1 MQMRTLGRTG
11 LKVSVLGYGAG
22 AVGGLMT
29 KGTPA
34 DQERAVARAM
44 ELGINYF
51 DTAALYGNGESEKNL
66 GRVLKKLKA
75 DVIVGTKV
83 RLGKEH
89 RGKVGAAIA
98 KGMEDSLKRMGR
110 DHVDL
115 FQLHN
120 PLVAKDGG
128 DNLAI
133 DITLN
138 EVVPAL
144 EKLRKAGKTRFI
156 GFSGVGETPA
166 LHKAIDSGSFDT
178 VQVVFNA
185 LNPSAGGPMPT
196 GTPGQDYG
204 NLLKRAADN
213 KVGTIIIRALAGG
226 ALSGTEARHPLAM
239 QTVPPIGSGKDF
251 AADVARARRLE
262 PLMQGTGV
270 SSLTELGIRFV
281 ISNPNV
287 GTMLIGYSTLDHL
300 EEAAMAVNKGPLKGP
315 SK

>member
-1 MQMRTLGRTG
+1 
-11 LKVSVLGYGAG
+11 
-22 AVGGLMT
+22 
-29 KGTPA
+29 
-34 DQERAVARAM
+34 
-44 ELGINYF
+44 
-51 DTAALYGNGESEKNL
+51 
-66 GRVLKKLKA
+66 
-75 DVIVGTKV
+75 
-83 RLGKEH
+83 
-89 RGKVGAAIA
+89 
-98 KGMEDSLKRMGR
+98 
-110 DHVDL
+110 
-115 FQLHN
+115 
-120 PLVAKDGG
+120 
-128 DNLAI
+128 
-133 DITLN
+133 
-138 EVVPAL
+138 
-144 EKLRKAGKTRFI
+144 
-156 GFSGVGETPA
+156 
-166 LHKAIDSGSFDT
+166 
-178 VQVVFNA
+178 
-185 LNPSAGGPMPT
+185 MPT